1 MEGSWTMESVCV
13 NAYLNVYPLN
23 GVFQR
28 IRWHKIFVVI
38 RVRTITSYVRDN
50 GATTVPARHMWETGS
65 LNWVQFVLQW
75 FIRFLKFAEIT
86 EFNESSTPFR
96 KNSNDLR
103 SAIPGDAPSM
113 KIIKWTEIWSIIPNF
128 NNNGSSNIKHFIV
141 GFVRVIICHMNKVGS
156 LKTNG
161 DFIVL

>member
-1 MEGSWTMESVCV
+1 MWERVTKVIFSLLYFSFRGGEMEGSWTMESVCV
-13 NAYLNVYPLN
+13 NAYFNVYSLN

-38 RVRTITSYVRDN
+38 RVRTIASYVRDN

-65 LNWVQFVLQW
+65 LNWAQFVLQW
-75 FIRFLKFAEIT
+75 FSRFLKFAEIT
-86 EFNESSTPFR
+86 ELNESSTPFR

-128 NNNGSSNIKHFIV
+128 NNRR
-141 GFVRVIICHMNKVGS
+141 VRTSKI
-156 LKTNG
+156 L
-161 DFIVL
+161 F